1 MEKQGKSQKG
11 QGNEAF
17 EMPTINVGPE
27 STLEELTKAY
37 LAIKEFGEANGIFVE
52 DVDLNFRPVYEWH
65 RSDAISNPPT
75 TVFIHGIDK
84 AVDDLE
90 KMYDTCE
97 GLLSQMPMDHPGRQ
111 QMEQRK
117 EAIDDLT
124 KIVFKAHNRSDRN
137 SKKILNVDCRICDN
151 CKAGNDN
158 STISKK
164 PLGTCPYCKGPF
176 YCNRACQRQH
186 WKEGGHREACP
197 RTAVPNGLFISQIQD
212 EVAIFKAAVGGFTE
226 KNRMSDETFISLMG
240 PVYKTLKNKSSH
252 VHKSM

>member
-11 QGNEAF
+11 LGNEAV

-37 LAIKEFGEANGIFVE
+37 RAIKEFGDANGIYVE

-65 RSDAISNPPT
+65 RSDVISDGPT
-75 TVFIHGIDK
+75 TVFIHGLDK

-97 GLLSQMPMDHPGRQ
+97 AVLSRIPMDHPGRQ
-111 QMEQRK
+111 KTEQRIK
-117 EAIDDLT
+117 AVDDLT
-124 KIVFKAHNRSDRN
+124 KIAFKVHNKWDRN
-137 SKKILNVDCRICDN
+137 SKKLPIVDCRICDN
-151 CKAGNDN
+151 CKAGKDN
-158 STISKK
+158 PMISKK
-164 PLGTCPYCKGPF
+164 PLGTCPYCQGPF

-197 RTAVPNGLFISQIQD
+197 RTAVPKGMFVSQIPD
-212 EVAIFKAAVGGFTE
+212 EVAIFKVAVGGFTE
-226 KNRMSDETFISLMG
+226 KNRMSDQTYISLMG
-240 PVYKTLKNKSSH
+240 PVFEALKNQE
-252 VHKSM
+252 